1 MTTDVTNPHYPY
13 PMMLVSL
20 SESTK
25 DKKPR
30 NPVLASIIERVFNR
44 DKTILN
50 DGSALAPVVTIDNA
64 SVDNFS
70 ITISNMPKADLKV
83 ISTSALERIINHIKD
98 AYVKGSF
105 DDKELLELCGNRRFR
120 FCATYYFRY
129 DEELSQLKTNFIISH
144 TERGP
149 AWIQYKYV
157 LSKGKNHPG
166 KVVEDSVELM
176 SYAEIHTVASAFTRQ
191 LTQALQNYVNMVYN
205 DAQNNGKIPDYYSI
219 PGTSDT

>member
-1 MTTDVTNPHYPY
+1 MTTDVTNPY
-13 PMMLVSL
+13 PMMLISL

-50 DGSALAPVVTIDNA
+50 DGSVLAPVVTVDDA
-64 SVDNFS
+64 SVDDFA
-70 ITISNMPKADLKV
+70 IAISNMPKADLKV
-83 ISTSALERIINHIKD
+83 INTSALERIINHIKD

-105 DDKELLELCGNRRFR
+105 DDRELLELCGNRQFR
-120 FCATYYFRY
+120 FCATYYFGY
-129 DEELSQLKTNFIISH
+129 DDELSQLKANFIISH
-144 TERGP
+144 TELGP
-149 AWIQYKYV
+149 AWVHYKYV
-157 LSKGKNHPG
+157 PSKGKNHPG

-176 SYAEIHTVASAFTRQ
+176 SYAEIHTVASAFIRQ

-205 DAQNNGKIPDYYSI
+205 DAQANGKTPDYYSI
-219 PGTSDT
+219 PGAPDAA